1 MTTTEMTQETSEHK
15 STERARKRRKARRRN
30 WLIFTAVVVL
40 VAAGFSYYQFYYLP
54 GQETAVESEAEMQ
67 TATIRQGDIVLYA
80 SGAGELIAASDIT
93 VTFPVTAEITS
104 VNFKVG
110 NYVQAGDVLM
120 TVDTSGLLGAY
131 TDAVRAF
138 NEIVS
143 PVSIAQAK
151 QNVAALEVEV
161 EDAESTLTWLISPL
175 TYYWEEKLED
185 AQQALSAAQAAG
197 DQAAT
202 DEANRLIADA
212 EVGLRQAAYNYEN
225 TYLPENFT
233 YEECSGSGPN
243 RTCEEYVSGP
253 TEAAIN
259 DARYTLE
266 LQEALL
272 AEAQDYLTLITTGT
286 VSEDATGSNIT
297 NYYKML
303 DALETA
309 QENLEAA
316 EMVAPISGV
325 ITELVGEVGDTSSNN
340 TLLTIADVETLYV
353 EIYLDSS
360 DWDKIDLGY
369 NVEIVFDSLPE
380 KTFIGSVIQIDPFL
394 TSSAGATVIGG
405 LVALETEDQA
415 LVQKLP
421 LGSSAGVEVI
431 GGRAEG
437 VLLVPVESLK
447 EVSEGQ
453 YAVFVIEDG
462 EPKLTLVEIGLMDIY
477 YAEVISGLELGDV
490 VTTGIVETE

>member
-1 MTTTEMTQETSEHK
+1 
-15 STERARKRRKARRRN
+15 
-30 WLIFTAVVVL
+30 
-40 VAAGFSYYQFYYLP
+40 
-54 GQETAVESEAEMQ
+54 
-67 TATIRQGDIVLYA
+67 
-80 SGAGELIAASDIT
+80 
-93 VTFPVTAEITS
+93 
-104 VNFKVG
+104 
-110 NYVQAGDVLM
+110 
-120 TVDTSGLLGAY
+120 
-131 TDAVRAF
+131 
-138 NEIVS
+138 
-143 PVSIAQAK
+143 
-151 QNVAALEVEV
+151 
-161 EDAESTLTWLISPL
+161 
-175 TYYWEEKLED
+175 
-185 AQQALSAAQAAG
+185 
-197 DQAAT
+197 
-202 DEANRLIADA
+202 
-212 EVGLRQAAYNYEN
+212 
-225 TYLPENFT
+225 

-297 NYYKML
+297 NYYKLL